1 MNLPRFTSKLIMEPC
16 VMVKGRHYALSPRE
30 KSESFPKL
38 KSTPS
43 YYLNTTESSSHL
55 PKPIF
60 CSKQSKINTKTL
72 SFPTELTSN
81 SILGKVKKSIVDNKL
96 LKSRF
101 LNHRNSETITHS
113 GHMFGSLPGEKK
125 TFVLN
130 EFKFNCETT
139 SAVLNKEKKLVLPL
153 STRIRM
159 LTKEQKHFHN
169 KQLAYI
175 DHTVPQ
181 SITIQ
186 SKS

>member
-1 MNLPRFTSKLIMEPC
+1 
-16 VMVKGRHYALSPRE
+16 MVKGRHYALSPRE

-43 YYLNTTESSSHL
+43 YVLNTTESSSHL
-55 PKPIF
+55 PKPVF
-60 CSKQSKINTKTL
+60 YAKQSKINTKTL
-72 SFPTELTSN
+72 SFPTELSSS
-81 SILGKVKKSIVDNKL
+81 SILGLVKKSIVDSKL

-101 LNHRNSETITHS
+101 INHRNSETITHS

-130 EFKFNCETT
+130 EFKFNCETST
-139 SAVLNKEKKLVLPL
+139 TAVNKEKKLVLPI

-159 LTKEQKHFHN
+159 LTKDQKNFHA

-175 DHTVPQ
+175 DHTVPE
-181 SITIQ
+181 SITIK
-186 SKS
+186 SKL